1 MVRMKCVGDDV
12 RLVLTF
18 SRFTRAR
25 WTWRVAL
32 TCARLPRWCP
42 AHPEPKWRSVSPE
55 VTLTVCWPSCCRT
68 ICPVQALGCNAP
80 LIWFLISALYIL
92 FACLCF
98 PACPFSSL
106 FLTCFL
112 SCSSLPLRIDPL
124 LFQAGCRKRQ
134 LNVALVFC
142 QSEWQRTGI
151 NGESTSLV
159 WPTLGS
165 RTAKEQNSFFVYFG
179 ECMLLSC

>member
-42 AHPEPKWRSVSPE
+42 VHPEPKWRSVSPE
-55 VTLTVCWPSCCRT
+55 VTSTVCWPSCCRT
-68 ICPVQALGCNAP
+68 ICPVWAAWCNPP
-80 LIWFLISALYIL
+80 LIWFVISALCIL

-106 FLTCFL
+106 FPYYLL
-112 SCSSLPLRIDPL
+112 HCSSLPLRIYPL

-134 LNVALVFC
+134 LNLAFFC

-165 RTAKEQNSFFVYFG
+165 RMANEQNSFLEYFV
-179 ECMLLSC
+179 L